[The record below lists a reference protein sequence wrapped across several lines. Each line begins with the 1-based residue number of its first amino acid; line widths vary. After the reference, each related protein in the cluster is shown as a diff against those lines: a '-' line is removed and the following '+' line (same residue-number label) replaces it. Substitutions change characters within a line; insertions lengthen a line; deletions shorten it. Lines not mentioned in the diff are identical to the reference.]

1 MKNVLII
8 GASSSLGEL
17 VVKNFSKASHKIVA
31 TYSSTKK
38 NFKNIDEYKL
48 DLTSNKS
55 INDFSSFII
64 NEKVKFDICIF
75 LSGYLPGKSIEDYTN
90 SELEDVIN
98 INFLGFAKTFKK
110 ILPSFQN
117 NSQLLVVSSISG
129 QRGSYDPVYAASK
142 GALISFMKSI
152 ATASPLKIRAN
163 AIAPGLI
170 ENTSMFNDM
179 KLARQKFHIEQS
191 PTKKLTNKEDL
202 SKIILDITK
211 PHWSNMN
218 GAIIQVNGGTYV

>member
-1 MKNVLII
+1 
-8 GASSSLGEL
+8 
-17 VVKNFSKASHKIVA
+17 
-31 TYSSTKK
+31 
-38 NFKNIDEYKL
+38 
-48 DLTSNKS
+48 
-55 INDFSSFII
+55 
-64 NEKVKFDICIF
+64 
-75 LSGYLPGKSIEDYTN
+75 
-90 SELEDVIN
+90 
-98 INFLGFAKTFKK
+98 
-110 ILPSFQN
+110 
-117 NSQLLVVSSISG
+117 
-129 QRGSYDPVYAASK
+129 
-142 GALISFMKSI
+142 MKSI